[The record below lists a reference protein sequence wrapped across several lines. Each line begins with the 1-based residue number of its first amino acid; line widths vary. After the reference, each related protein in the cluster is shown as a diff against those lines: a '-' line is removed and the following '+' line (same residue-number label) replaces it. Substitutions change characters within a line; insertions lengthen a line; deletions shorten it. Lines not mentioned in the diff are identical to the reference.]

1 MKLRTQFVLLVAG
14 IIVVPLLVGA
24 LVVMLQY
31 LSSRGREPVPNYPTI
46 MSWLRRE
53 VPRAMKH
60 HDLRELAENR
70 PPGLDLVV
78 LDAEN
83 TISFST
89 IPELP
94 TGTPAARGE
103 LFAYMRRNVDS
114 FHFAIETPRDPG
126 QSESLVILKL
136 PKVRPDIASFRSQL
150 LLVVT
155 YSMATLLLFSSLM
168 SALILRSL
176 NRSILK
182 LEGAT
187 RRIAEGDLDFELPA
201 RGNDQ
206 IASLT
211 RSFDSMRRALK
222 EEYAR
227 RSRFIMGVSH
237 DLRTPLTLI
246 QGYVEAITDGFA
258 AEPESQKRYLSI
270 ILDKTHALE
279 AMIGELIEFV
289 KMETGEWRMTHREV
303 PFRSFLEERVRLF
316 GEDAL
321 ILRREFTSSVDIP
334 DTVSVRM
341 DPGLFARALE
351 NLVGNAIRYTA
362 EGGKI
367 HLGAAEEGNG
377 VVLSISDTGIG
388 IPREDLGKI
397 FDPFYRGTNS
407 RREQGFGL
415 GLTTVRSII
424 ESHGWSIAVSSDL
437 GMGTTF
443 TIRMPVV
450 EHGTNGGQ
458 SAPASKAAAREGASE

>member
-14 IIVVPLLVGA
+14 IIVVPILVGA
-24 LVVMLQY
+24 LVVMFQY
-31 LSSRGREPVPNYPTI
+31 LSARGREPAPNYPTVI
-46 MSWLRRE
+46 SWIHRQ
-53 VPRAMKH
+53 VPQAVRS
-60 HDLRELAENR
+60 HDFQELAEHR
-70 PPGLDLVV
+70 PPGLDFLI
-78 LDAEN
+78 LDDRN
-83 TISFST
+83 MITFST

-94 TGTPAARGE
+94 SGIPAE
-103 LFAYMRRNVDS
+103 KSDLFRYMRRNVDDY
-114 FHFAIETPRDPG
+114 HFTFDSPRDQGEP
-126 QSESLVILKL
+126 EYLVILKL
-136 PKVRPDIASFRSQL
+136 PRIRADIASFRNQL

-155 YSMATLLLFSSLM
+155 YSMITLLVFSSLM
-168 SALILRSL
+168 GVLILRSL

-201 RGNDQ
+201 KGNDQ

-246 QGYVEAITDGFA
+246 QGYVEAISDGFA
-258 AEPESQKRYLSI
+258 AEPDSQKKYLSI

-289 KMETGEWRMTHREV
+289 KMETGEWRMTHHDV
-303 PFRSFLEERVRLF
+303 AMQTFLVENARRF
-316 GEDAL
+316 AEDAQ
-321 ILRREFTSSVDIP
+321 ILKREFSWTVDIP
-334 DTVSVRM
+334 ETTCVRM
-341 DPGLFARALE
+341 DAGLFARALE
-351 NLVGNAIRYTA
+351 NLVGNAIRYTE

-367 HLGAAEEGNG
+367 AMTAAMDSTE
-377 VVLSISDTGIG
+377 VVLSITDTGIG
-388 IPREDLGKI
+388 IPKEELGKI

-424 ESHGWSIAVSSDL
+424 ESHGWNISVRSSIGA
-437 GMGTTF
+437 GTTF
-443 TIRMPVV
+443 SIRIPVTTKV
-450 EHGTNGGQ
+450 
-458 SAPASKAAAREGASE
+458 PA

>member
-14 IIVVPLLVGA
+14 IIAVPILVGL
-24 LVVMLQY
+24 LVVMFQY
-31 LSSRGREPVPNYPTI
+31 LSSRGREPAPNYPTVI
-46 MSWLRRE
+46 SWLRTQM
-53 VPRAMKH
+53 PRAVRH
-60 HDLRELAENR
+60 HDFRELAEHR
-70 PPGLDLVV
+70 PPGLDFLI
-78 LDAEN
+78 LDPADVI
-83 TISFST
+83 TFST

-94 TGTPAARGE
+94 AGKPAGQSG

-114 FHFAIETPRDPG
+114 YHFTFDTPREEG
-126 QSESLVILKL
+126 QAESLVILKL
-136 PKVRPDIASFRSQL
+136 PKIRPDIASFRNQL

-155 YSMATLLLFSSLM
+155 YSMVTLLVFSSLM
-168 SALILRSL
+168 SVLILRSL

-246 QGYVEAITDGFA
+246 QGYVEAISDGFA
-258 AEPESQKRYLSI
+258 AEPESQKKYLSI

-289 KMETGEWRMTHREV
+289 KMETGEWRMTHRDV
-303 PFRSFLEERVRLF
+303 PVRSFLVDNARRF
-316 GEDAL
+316 AEDAQ
-321 ILRREFTSSVDIP
+321 ILKREFSWSVEVP
-334 DTVSVRM
+334 ETWCVRM
-341 DPGLFARALE
+341 DAGLFSRALE
-351 NLVGNAIRYTA
+351 NLVGNAIRYT
-362 EGGKI
+362 EENGTI
-367 HLGAAEEGNG
+367 TMTAAAGIGE
-377 VVLSISDTGIG
+377 VVLSIMDTGIG
-388 IPREDLGKI
+388 IPKDEVGRI

-424 ESHGWSIAVSSDL
+424 ESHGWNISVHSAV
-437 GMGTTF
+437 GEGTTF
-443 TIRMPVV
+443 TIRMPATA
-450 EHGTNGGQ
+450 GI
-458 SAPASKAAAREGASE
+458 PA